1 MTVRVV
7 IADDHPVFRRGL
19 RAALSDAPA
28 VTVTGEV
35 TDGAAAVAAAL
46 EDTADVVLMDLHMPG
61 MTGIDATREIRR
73 VAPAVAVLVL
83 TMFDNDESLFTAM
96 RAGARGYLVKGA
108 EQDEIV
114 RAIIAV
120 AAGEAVFGAGI
131 AERALAYFTAAPSG
145 TRAARPFPELTDR
158 EMEVLQ
164 LVADG
169 LTTAD
174 IARRLHLSE
183 KTIRNHTS
191 NVVMKLRVEDRAQ
204 AIVRAQ
210 QAGLGHRPAPPPGG
224 FD

>member
-1 MTVRVV
+1 MTVRVLV
-7 IADDHPVFRRGL
+7 ADDHPVFRRGL
-19 RAALSDAPA
+19 RAALADAA
-28 VTVTGEV
+28 GLTVTGEV

-46 EDTADVVLMDLHMPG
+46 EGTADVILMDLHMSG

-114 RAIIAV
+114 RAILAV
-120 AAGEAVFGAGI
+120 AAGDVVFGAGI
-131 AERALAYFTAAPSG
+131 AERALAYFAAAPSG

-158 EMEVLQ
+158 EMEVLR

-169 LTTAD
+169 LTTAG
-174 IARRLHLSE
+174 IASRLRLSE
-183 KTIRNHTS
+183 KTVRNHTS
-191 NVVMKLRVEDRAQ
+191 NVVAKLRVEDRAQ
-204 AIVRAQ
+204 AIVRARR
-210 QAGLGHRPAPPPGG
+210 AGLGQTDGPA
-224 FD
+224 

>member
-1 MTVRVV
+1 MTVRVI

-19 RAALSDAPA
+19 RAALSDVPE

-35 TDGAAAVAAAL
+35 TDGAAAVTAARENAA
-46 EDTADVVLMDLHMPG
+46 EVVLMDLHMPD
-61 MTGIDATREIRR
+61 MNGIDATREIRR
-73 VAPAVAVLVL
+73 VAPGVAVVVL

-108 EQDEIV
+108 DQDEIV
-114 RAIIAV
+114 RAILAV

-131 AERALAYFTAAPSG
+131 AERALAYFAAAPAG

-158 EMEVLQ
+158 EMEVLR

-174 IARRLHLSE
+174 IARRLQLSE
-183 KTIRNHTS
+183 KTVRNHTS
-191 NVVMKLRVEDRAQ
+191 NVVTKLRVEDRAQ
-204 AIVRAQ
+204 AIVRARR
-210 QAGLGHRPAPPPGG
+210 AGLGQA
-224 FD
+224 DDV